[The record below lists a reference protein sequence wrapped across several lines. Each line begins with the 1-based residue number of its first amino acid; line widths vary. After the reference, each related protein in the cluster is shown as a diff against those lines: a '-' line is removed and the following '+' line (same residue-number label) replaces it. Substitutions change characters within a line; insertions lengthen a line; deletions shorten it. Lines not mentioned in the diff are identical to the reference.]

1 MHLKNFSHID
11 IKANNILLKLKEGN
25 WIPNLTDMG
34 KLTLKSE
41 PEVYRSSASQTE
53 KYNKKYPHLTYELC
67 NVFGAKASFESN
79 VYSLG
84 YIFKYLP
91 IKISYQILISKMV
104 EEPFYRVG
112 IIYAVNTLR
121 ETVSKSVQIA

>member
-41 PEVYRSSASQTE
+41 SEVYSSASQTE
-53 KYNKKYPHLTYELC
+53 KYN
-67 NVFGAKASFESN
+67 
-79 VYSLG
+79 
-84 YIFKYLP
+84 
-91 IKISYQILISKMV
+91 
-104 EEPFYRVG
+104 
-112 IIYAVNTLR
+112 
-121 ETVSKSVQIA
+121 

>member
-11 IKANNILLKLKEGN
+11 IKVNNILLKLKEGN
-25 WIPNLTDMG
+25 WIP
-34 KLTLKSE
+34 E
-41 PEVYRSSASQTE
+41 AYRSSASQTE
-53 KYNKKYPHLTYELC
+53 KYNKKYPHLTYKLC

-104 EEPFYRVG
+104 EDPFYRVG
-112 IIYAVNTLR
+112 IIYVVNTLR